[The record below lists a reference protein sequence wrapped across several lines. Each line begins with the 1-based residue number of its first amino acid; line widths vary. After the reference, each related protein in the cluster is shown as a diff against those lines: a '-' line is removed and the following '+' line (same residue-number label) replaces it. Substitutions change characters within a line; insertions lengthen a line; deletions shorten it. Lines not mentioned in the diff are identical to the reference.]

1 MRKARTAAA
10 LIAFL
15 YLTGSADPA
24 AGCEA
29 EDNQSRTTYREL
41 AWDDFGKDPPRTCS
55 LCAGLDW
62 RRPQQVEAEV
72 SFSIRVEWDEIEISQ
87 ERETWVARVKG
98 LCARSVMHKD
108 RSWYRTQWASD
119 RLLAHEQAHFDLTE
133 YFARQLSGRLREL
146 THRGENPAA
155 ASDGLRRLLH
165 FEYELLAGV
174 WRDME
179 ARFDGETRHGI
190 DRLKEDEWFERVTG
204 LLEEGAPFLDS
215 RRRQ

>member
-1 MRKARTAAA
+1 MNRARSAAILVA
-10 LIAFL
+10 VA
-15 YLTGSADPA
+15 YLATPTEVDASCGPENN
-24 AGCEA
+24 EA
-29 EDNQSRTTYREL
+29 RTTYGTL
-41 AWDDFGKDPPRTCS
+41 TWDDFRKDPPRWCS

-62 RRPQQVEAEV
+62 RRPPRKEAEV

-108 RSWYRTQWASD
+108 RSWYRTEWASD

-179 ARFDGETRHGI
+179 ARFDGETSHGI

-204 LLEEGAPFLDS
+204 LLEEGAPSFNS